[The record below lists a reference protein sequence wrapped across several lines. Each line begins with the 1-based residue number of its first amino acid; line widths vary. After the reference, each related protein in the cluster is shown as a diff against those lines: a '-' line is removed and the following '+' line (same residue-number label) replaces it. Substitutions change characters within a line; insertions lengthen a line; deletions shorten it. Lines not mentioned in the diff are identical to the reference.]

1 MQSNQVI
8 NPVLKPYLP
17 LVAGLAN
24 ILGKDSEVLLHDI
37 SIPEASVVACA
48 NTHVTG
54 RDVGAPM
61 TAFGR
66 HLMQTEDISS
76 NDGIYNYH
84 AMTNDGR
91 RLRCSVI
98 YIRDKKRKLLGFFC
112 VNTDISKIEN
122 ARVLLDELLNMTQTP
137 HNQSGVTCTGNEV
150 DVTSAPMPLIQQEKF
165 YRDLD
170 EVWAHLLQELKG
182 SIDAP
187 IERLTSA
194 ELQSLIAK
202 LDKEGFFLVKGS
214 INFLAK
220 ELNKSRYTIYG
231 YLRKLRGDNSVQ
243 RDLLNL

>member
-1 MQSNQVI
+1 MQKDQVI
-8 NPVLKPYLP
+8 NPALRPYLP

-24 ILGKDSEVLLHDI
+24 ILGKDSEVLLHDV
-37 SIPEASVVACA
+37 SIPEASIVACA
-48 NTHVTG
+48 NAHVTG
-54 RDVGAPM
+54 REVGAPM

-66 HLMQTEDISS
+66 YLMQTEDISG

-84 AMTNDGR
+84 AMTGDGR

-98 YIRDKKRKLLGFFC
+98 YLRDKKGKLFGFFC

-122 ARVLLDELLNMTQTP
+122 ARVLLDELLNMTQEP
-137 HNQSGVTCTGNEV
+137 LGQSGVTHTKNEFE
-150 DVTSAPMPLIQQEKF
+150 VTSVQMPPIQPEKF
-165 YRDLD
+165 YRNLD
-170 EVWAHLLQELKG
+170 EVWADLLQELKS
-182 SIDAP
+182 SINAP

-202 LDKEGFFLVKGS
+202 LDSEGFFLIKGS

-231 YLRKLRGDNSVQ
+231 HLRKLRSTTQSDVTS
-243 RDLLNL
+243 

>member
-1 MQSNQVI
+1 MQSKEKM
-8 NPVLKPYLP
+8 NPALKPYLP
-17 LVAGLAN
+17 LIAGLAN
-24 ILGKDSEVLLHDI
+24 ILGKDSEILLHDL

-54 RDVGAPM
+54 RKAGAPM

-66 HLMQTEDISS
+66 HLMQTEDTSG

-84 AMTNDGR
+84 AMTDDGR

-98 YIRDKKRKLLGFFC
+98 YLRDKKGKLFGFFC
-112 VNTDISKIEN
+112 INTDISKIEN
-122 ARVLLDELLNMTQTP
+122 ARVLLDELLNMTQEP
-137 HNQSGVTCTGNEV
+137 PDQSSGIYPGNEAEAASV
-150 DVTSAPMPLIQQEKF
+150 QMPPIQQEKF

-170 EVWAHLLQELKG
+170 EVWADLLQELKG
-182 SIDAP
+182 SINAP

-202 LDKEGFFLVKGS
+202 LDNEGFFLIKGS

-231 YLRKLRGDNSVQ
+231 YLRKLKVATQSDSTS
-243 RDLLNL
+243 